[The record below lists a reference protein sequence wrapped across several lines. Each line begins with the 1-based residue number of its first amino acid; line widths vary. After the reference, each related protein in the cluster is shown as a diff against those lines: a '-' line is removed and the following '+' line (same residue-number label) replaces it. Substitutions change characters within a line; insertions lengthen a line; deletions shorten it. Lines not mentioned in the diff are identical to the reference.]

1 MIMTNKHFIAYL
13 KTIVQDKDIKYYN
26 AFTDYSA
33 PKSIS
38 TYNSSNQPVM
48 RADGLSTL
56 PITILICYG
65 TNSDTCQTFATDL
78 FFKLFK
84 SGKKKI
90 NGITFTVDIQNMP
103 VSLGKSE
110 AGYFTYA
117 IDCKIYYKQED

>member
-38 TYNSSNQPVM
+38 TYNGSNQSVV
-48 RADGLSTL
+48 RADGLATL

-65 TNSDTCQTFATDL
+65 TNSDVCQTFATDL

-84 SGKKKI
+84 TGKKKI

-103 VSLGKSE
+103 VSIGKSE

>member
-13 KTIVQDKDIKYYN
+13 KTIVEDKDIKYYN

-38 TYNSSNQPVM
+38 VYNGSNQSVV
-48 RADGLSTL
+48 RADGLATL

-84 SGKKKI
+84 AGKKKI

-110 AGYFTYA
+110 AGYFSFA